1 MGGGDAAAARR
12 RRVAADPLR
21 SHVMDCC
28 ADPHHINQGV
38 NGAHLME
45 MHRLGGLAM
54 DRGLRFGQSREH
66 RQHRLQELGLKGGVL
81 QAVADLR
88 PVAMRWVRLQPDNTE
103 ATPPQA
109 TAAGLL
115 HVQAH
120 QIFQPKLRQGSLDHL
135 KRNPKVEKSRQQ
147 HVAGQSGRTV
157 DVQRSS
163 GRLQRHRPSRG
174 AELNN
179 WSALWLRSA

>member
-21 SHVMDCC
+21 SYVMDCC

-66 RQHRLQELGLKGGVL
+66 RQHRQHESGLQGGVL

-88 PVAMRWVRLQPDNTE
+88 PMAMGRVRLQTDNTQ

-115 HVQAH
+115 HV
-120 QIFQPKLRQGSLDHL
+120 
-135 KRNPKVEKSRQQ
+135 
-147 HVAGQSGRTV
+147 
-157 DVQRSS
+157 
-163 GRLQRHRPSRG
+163 
-174 AELNN
+174 
-179 WSALWLRSA
+179 